1 MRHSAIFAVD
11 SGQASTVS
19 EERHARLVSIF
30 SQNYRFVWRLLR
42 RLGVSANA
50 VEDAA
55 QQVFLVV
62 AERLDDIIPGSERGF
77 LYGTVLRVAWT
88 TRRGGMH
95 EVLSD
100 SFDAHESPAPAPSE
114 LADQHRAR
122 DVLDRVLAR
131 MQTDLR
137 AVFILYE
144 IEGFTTPEI
153 AETIGIPLG
162 TAASRLR
169 RARSL
174 FKRLVARLMA
184 QSREKK

>member
-1 MRHSAIFAVD
+1 VRHSAIFAVD

-88 TRRGGMH
+88 THR
-95 EVLSD
+95 
-100 SFDAHESPAPAPSE
+100 DAHESPAPAPSE